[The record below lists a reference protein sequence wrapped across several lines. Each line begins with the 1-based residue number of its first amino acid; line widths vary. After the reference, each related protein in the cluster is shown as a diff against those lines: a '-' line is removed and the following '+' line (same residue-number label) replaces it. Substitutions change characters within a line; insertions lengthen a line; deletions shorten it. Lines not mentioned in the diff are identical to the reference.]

1 MTDPIRKTYTC
12 EVKAV
17 DAEAGV
23 YELWA
28 STEDID
34 RDGDVLIASGAQLEN
49 YLKNPVVLYGHN
61 YYGFPVA
68 KTLEAEV
75 VVGKGLRVRFQ
86 FAPQG
91 THADIDA
98 VRSLWEGGFL
108 NAASV
113 GFRPLKWQDRKPG
126 ADESFPSW
134 YTPRVYTEW
143 ELLEWSIVPV
153 PANQDALRL
162 AAKAMADGLKAKAG
176 GDDPWASAVLDT
188 LTRPDLAT
196 VNREKLLGSIM
207 AWREKLTGAA
217 PSLAELERRINA
229 AADGTPIEK
238 RGRVLSAANE
248 KELRTAHEAIG
259 RVLSQL
265 AEQPQEEEP
274 DKSAPATEPAESVDD
289 GRAQDAQ
296 DDLDAD
302 RLADALF
309 SALNALKGA
318 TK

>member
-86 FAPQG
+86 FAPKG

-162 AAKAMADGLKAKAG
+162 AAKAMAEGLKPKAG
-176 GDDPWASAVLDT
+176 GADPWASAVLDT

-196 VNREKLLGSIM
+196 ADREKLLGNIM
-207 AWREKLTGAA
+207 AWREKLVGPALT
-217 PSLAELERRINA
+217 PAEHERRVNA
-229 AADGTPIEK
+229 ALYACALAY
-238 RGRVLSAANE
+238 RAAFCAFVVFVE
-248 KELRTAHEAIG
+248 AVPYVCASVWAIG
-259 RVLSQL
+259 MARS
-265 AEQPQEEEP
+265 
-274 DKSAPATEPAESVDD
+274 
-289 GRAQDAQ
+289 
-296 DDLDAD
+296 
-302 RLADALF
+302 
-309 SALNALKGA
+309 
-318 TK
+318 